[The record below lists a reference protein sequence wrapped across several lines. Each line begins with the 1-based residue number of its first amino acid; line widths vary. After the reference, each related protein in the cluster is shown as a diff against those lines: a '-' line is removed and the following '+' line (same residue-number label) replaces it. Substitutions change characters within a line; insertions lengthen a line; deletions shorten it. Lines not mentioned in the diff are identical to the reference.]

1 MSFVGDTCTPIY
13 GLPYAT
19 GASAPCNIDDT
30 MCAFN
35 DAVQEEIDRLAGV
48 SNRTAV
54 TVPMAKVAITV
65 PTPFTS
71 ASTSATQ
78 ILSFDSALVDTDNM
92 FSAADPD
99 RVTVNTPGVYAAQAF
114 LYVTSVGA
122 ALQSSSV
129 MRVDISGFLGAFIFD
144 TLVYAS
150 GTPVFQAASGIWTV
164 PTAGTAITMGYAPF
178 IQGSD
183 VMTIQQA
190 QLGLFWLCDLP

>member
-1 MSFVGDTCTPIY
+1 MTLVGDTCTPIY

-19 GASAPCNIDDT
+19 GASAPCNIDET
-30 MCAFN
+30 MCAFD
-35 DAVQEEIDRLAGV
+35 DAVQEQIDRLQGV
-48 SNRTAV
+48 ANRTSV
-54 TVPMAKVAITV
+54 TTPMVKVAITV

-71 ASTSATQ
+71 ADITTQ

-150 GTPVFQAASGIWTV
+150 GTPVFQGASGIWTV

-183 VMTIQQA
+183 VMTIRQA